1 MDLTFPFYK
10 VEGDPYE
17 VGFQHGQLAKERIQ
31 KGLDIYRQA
40 FLEMAN
46 IQWNKAI
53 EKGRAFLPIIRDYD
67 QEAIDEVRGIAE
79 GANCQMEE
87 IIALN
92 SRTELMFLTE
102 NLPEGCT
109 SVSVLPEASCNGHT
123 VLGQNWDWKTECL
136 ESAILLQI
144 ERKNKLRTLC
154 LIEAGAVGGIGMNSG
169 GIGVLGNFLETDRD
183 RKQIGVPLRFIR
195 RRILSSGNL
204 ADAMKALVTA
214 KRTSSSNCLFGSK
227 QGVAIDI
234 EAAPENFYVVYPEKG
249 LLVHAN
255 HFLSQIRETDT
266 ARIRFPDTL
275 YRDWRMKQLLEPKRG
290 KIALTDLQESFT
302 DHMGHPRSICRHL
315 DPESKKADR
324 IQTVG
329 SIIMDLNEGDIR
341 FAAGC
346 PCKTGYKTFH
356 LQGE

>member
-17 VGFQHGQLAKERIQ
+17 VGFQHGQSANERIQ
-31 KGLDIYRQA
+31 KSLDIYRRA

-46 IQWNKAI
+46 IQWAKAI
-53 EKGRAFLPIIRDYD
+53 EMGRTFLPIIREYD
-67 QEAIDEVRGIAE
+67 PEAIDEVRGIAE
-79 GANCQMEE
+79 GANCQLEE

-102 NLPEGCT
+102 NPPEGCT

-144 ERKNKLRTLC
+144 QRKNGLRVFYVV
-154 LIEAGAVGGIGMNSG
+154 EAGGVGGMGMNSG
-169 GIGVLGNFLETDRD
+169 GIGVVGNFLETDRD
-183 RKQIGVPLRFIR
+183 RKQIGVPLRFISR
-195 RRILSSGNL
+195 KILSSLNM
-204 ADAMKALVTA
+204 ADAMKALVST
-214 KRTSSSNCLFGSK
+214 KKTSSTNRLIGSR
-227 QGVAIDI
+227 QGVAIDL
-234 EAAPENFYVVYPEKG
+234 EAAPENFYVVYPENG

-255 HFLSQIRETDT
+255 HFVSHIREIDT

-290 KIALTDLQESFT
+290 KIALKDLQESFT
-302 DHMGHPRSICRHL
+302 DHLGYPRSICRHL
-315 DPESKKADR
+315 DPESKMADR

-346 PCKTGYKTFH
+346 PCKTEYEPFH
-356 LQGE
+356 LQVE